1 MRRLST
7 ASGIVLSCS
16 GMLLAQALFTR
27 PVKVLGDPNFVA
39 TAANPLL
46 FDTLGPNWVE
56 GRELN
61 APTGVAL
68 DNSVSPPILYIADTG
83 NNRVLGYRYA
93 TQLVAGSVA
102 DIVIGQVDMF
112 SNLAQNPANG
122 GRQTGLNSPTGL
134 AVDGAGNVYVADSGN
149 NRILRF
155 PQPFAAANS
164 NQFPTLVI
172 GQKSLATSTANLG
185 GIGASTL
192 SLSASGLG
200 RTGIGFD
207 PSGNLWVADT
217 GNNRVLRF
225 PASVLSA
232 GAGFPAADTVIGQA
246 SFTTSTII
254 GNSAAA
260 RLKLTGLAAPNG
272 ISLDS
277 AGNLYVTDQLFR
289 VVVYNSPL
297 STNQT
302 AAAILG
308 YDASATSVTTPTQI
322 ALNAP
327 VSVLALTS
335 GPIVA
340 DTGNNRLMVFPA
352 EAQWPSQST
361 QFSPSANAVIGQP
374 SFVLNQ
380 ANQGNADASART
392 FNAPADLAEGNSE
405 LYIADTGN
413 NRVLVFPYSI
423 SGVGGAANR
432 VIGQLDF
439 PYFGNNL
446 VDGKGFSFPNSYP
459 AGVVLDTGSSPAHL
473 YVADTLNNRILGF
486 KDFTHA
492 QNGQPA
498 DLVIGQPDFNRVVMN
513 YPSGVAGTP
522 TASGLNLPTSLAV
535 DSAGNIYVTDTGNS
549 RVLRFPAPYASGKT
563 ALEAADLVLG
573 QQNFTSVITDATPV
587 TLSSPV
593 GIALTSGAANAA
605 GTGPGWLVVADSAQ
619 NRVLMFP
626 TPFVSGASA
635 TVVLGQ
641 ANFTSKTASS
651 APTGLSSPR
660 GVAVDP
666 QDRVL
671 VADTT
676 NARVQIFDRAANL
689 ASTEPP
695 LLTLTGYTSPL
706 SVAAGPAGDFW
717 VADFGGD
724 KLLHYPAVPNLAQTN
739 DASDA
744 SVPALAPHSDFVDT
758 FNNLWI
764 TDSINRVLYFAPQIN
779 LNNAATYSTRA
790 LSAGTITALF
800 PTVTAN
806 PIAYGTA
813 SAPAGQFPL
822 PTTLADTQI
831 TVGGTPVPLLYV
843 SPGQD
848 NVILPQTLPVSGTA
862 SLLSV
867 RASTGQILGGAEI
880 ELAAASP
887 GLFTSNASGSGQIV
901 AVNVQDSSVNGP
913 GHPVVRGQY
922 VILYGTGVGPVPN
935 PPADGAAAS
944 GQPASDLPTVL
955 IQSSG
960 TTTTASGGTVTLP
973 KFIPATV
980 TYSGLAPGFAGL
992 WQINL
997 QIPADAQSGG
1007 AVVIQV
1013 LEKDIPNLD
1022 ENSTLTTTLVV
1033 D

>member
-1 MRRLST
+1 MRHALTVSGVVVLCSCLLS
-7 ASGIVLSCS
+7 
-16 GMLLAQALFTR
+16 AQALFTK

-46 FDTLGPNWVE
+46 FDTIGPNWVE

-61 APTGVAL
+61 SPQGVAL
-68 DNSVSPPILYIADTG
+68 DTSVSPPILYIADTG

-102 DIVIGQVDMF
+102 DVVIGQVDRF
-112 SNLAQNPANG
+112 SNQAQNPANG
-122 GRQTGLNSPTGL
+122 GRQTGLNTPTGL
-134 AVDGAGNVYVADSGN
+134 AVDSSGNLYVADSGN
-149 NRILRF
+149 NRILKF

-172 GQKSLATSTANLG
+172 GQKSLATSTANLN

-192 SLSASGLG
+192 SVSASGLG

-207 PSGNLWVADT
+207 PTGNLWVADT

-232 GAGFPAADTVIGQA
+232 GANFPAADTVIGQA
-246 SFTTSTII
+246 TFSMSTSV

-260 RLKLTGLAAPNG
+260 RNKLTGLAAPNG
-272 ISLDS
+272 VSLDS
-277 AGNLYVTDQLFR
+277 AGNLYITDQLFR
-289 VVVYNSPL
+289 VLVYNSPL

-302 AAAILG
+302 ATAILG
-308 YDASATSVTTPTQI
+308 DDVNATTVTTPTQI
-322 ALNAP
+322 ALNGP
-327 VSVLALTS
+327 VGVLALTS

-352 EAQWPSQST
+352 QAQWPTQTT
-361 QFSPSANAVIGQP
+361 QFSPSANAEIGQT

-380 ANQGNADASART
+380 ANQGNGDASAGT
-392 FNAPADLAEGNSE
+392 FNAPADLASSTSE
-405 LYIADTGN
+405 LYVADTGN

-423 SGVGGAANR
+423 TGVGVAATR

-446 VDGKGFSFPNSYP
+446 VDGKGFSFPNSFP

-473 YVADTLNNRILGF
+473 YLADTLNNRILGF
-486 KDFTHA
+486 KDYTKV

-498 DLVIGQPDFNRVVMN
+498 DLVIGQPDFNRVVTN
-513 YPSGVAGTP
+513 YPTGVAGTP
-522 TASGLNLPTSLAV
+522 NDSCLSLPTSLAV
-535 DSAGNIYVTDTGNS
+535 DSAGNLYVTDTGNS
-549 RVLRFPAPYASGKT
+549 RVLRFPAPYASGKS

-573 QQNFTSVITDATPV
+573 QQNFTSVITDATSV

-593 GIALTSGAANAA
+593 GIALTSGAANVS
-605 GTGPGWLVVADSAQ
+605 GTNAGWLVVADSAQ

-626 TPFVSGASA
+626 TPFVSGTSAS
-635 TVVLGQ
+635 VVLGQ
-641 ANFTSKTASS
+641 PNFTSKTASS
-651 APTGLSSPR
+651 GPTGLSSPR

-671 VADTT
+671 VADTS
-676 NARVQIFDRAANL
+676 NVRVEIFDQAKNL
-689 ASTEPP
+689 ATAEPP
-695 LLTLTGYTSPL
+695 LVTLTGYTSPL
-706 SVAAGPAGDFW
+706 SIAVGPAGDFW
-717 VADFGGD
+717 VSDFGGN
-724 KLLHYPAVPNLAQTN
+724 KLLHYHAVPNLAQTN
-739 DASDA
+739 EASDT
-744 SVPALAPHSDFVDT
+744 SIPALAPHSGFVDT
-758 FNNLWI
+758 FNNLWV

-779 LNNAATYSTRA
+779 LTNAATYSTRA
-790 LSAGTITALF
+790 LAAGTIAALF
-800 PTVTAN
+800 PSVTTNSIAN
-806 PIAYGTA
+806 GTA

-822 PTTLADTQI
+822 PTTLADTQV

-843 SPGQD
+843 SPGQH
-848 NVILPQTLPVSGTA
+848 NVILPQALPVSGTA
-862 SLLSV
+862 NLLSV
-867 RASTGQILGGAEI
+867 RASTGQILAGAEI
-880 ELAAASP
+880 EIASASP
-887 GLFTSNASGSGQIV
+887 GLFTANASGSGQIV
-901 AVNVQDSSVNGP
+901 AVNFQDSSANGP
-913 GHPVVRGQY
+913 GHPVQRGQF
-922 VILYGTGVGPVPN
+922 VILYGTGVGPLAN
-935 PPADGAAAS
+935 PPADGTAAS
-944 GQPASDLPTVL
+944 GQPASDFPTVL

-960 TTTTASGGTVTLP
+960 TTTTASGATTTLP

-992 WQINL
+992 WQINV
-997 QIPADAQSGG
+997 QIPTDAASGG